1 MSDAIPV
8 NRIKG
13 VGEKTAALFGKIN
26 VYTVDDL
33 IRHYPRDYETY
44 DAPVS
49 VREAVPGKL
58 QTIYGQITAIPNIK
72 KVRNLSILN
81 AVLKDSNGESIQ
93 LTFFNMPFLKKV
105 LKPGG
110 FYLFR
115 GLVQQRGTHKIME
128 QPRMFTWDEYRQKS
142 GRLLPRYALTKG
154 LTNQTVQKSI
164 AQALEYYPPEKEYL
178 PHSVL
183 ENHPMLSHREAVY
196 ALHFPESREELLT
209 ARNRMVFEE
218 FFSFLLV
225 LRKNKELAAKTEN
238 HFPMYETA
246 DTVRF
251 LEQLPF
257 PLTKAQ
263 KKVWGEL
270 REDMGSP
277 YAMNRLIQGDVGSGK
292 TILAVLALLMCA
304 ANGYQGAMM
313 APTEVLAV
321 QHFETISSYVKKY
334 GIAFR
339 PVLLTGSMTAKEKR
353 EAYAKIASGEANL
366 IIGTHALIQ
375 EKVEYSSLALVVTD
389 EQHRFGVR
397 QRETLA
403 AKGSEPHVLV
413 MSATPIPRTL
423 AIILYGDLK
432 VSVIDE
438 LPANRLPIKNCVV
451 GTSYRPKAYE
461 FIAKEVAAG
470 RQAYVICPMVE
481 EGESEDLENVVD
493 YTEKL
498 RAVLPPSVQVAYLHG
513 KMRPADKN
521 RIMEEFAAKEIDV
534 LVSTTVIE
542 VGINV
547 PNATVMMVENA
558 ERFGLAQLHQ
568 LRGRV
573 GRGEFQSYCIF
584 ISTSEAKETMERLQI
599 LNHSNDGFHIASED
613 LKLRGPG
620 DIFGIRQ
627 SGEFAFVLGDIYTD
641 ANILKEASDAV
652 EQLLVS
658 DPELT
663 GDDSLALVNYFKE
676 HTAVNVVDFRTI

>member
-44 DAPVS
+44 DAPVAIRETSPGS
-49 VREAVPGKL
+49 VQAV
-58 QTIYGQITAIPNIK
+58 YGQITAIPNVK

-81 AVLKDSNGESIQ
+81 AILKDDNGDSIQ

-154 LTNQTVQKSI
+154 LTNQTVQKSV

-178 PHSVL
+178 PQVIL
-183 ENHPMLSHREAVY
+183 QKYPMLSHREAVY

-321 QHFETISSYVKKY
+321 QHFETISGYIEKY

-339 PVLLTGSMTAKEKR
+339 PVLLTGSMTTKEKR

-451 GTSYRPKAYE
+451 GTAYRPKAYE

-663 GDDSLALVNYFKE
+663 DDDSRALVNYFKE